1 MDVNSRRKTT
11 SSKLARISHFFN
23 FGKTL
28 ALVLFGMLLAVV
40 LVSGCSGTVGST
52 QATNPPQ
59 LTYKISGTITPAAG
73 GSGATVTLSGASTG
87 TQTADSS
94 GNYAFAGLA
103 PGNYAITPS
112 EAGFTFSPTS
122 QSVTLSNADVT
133 GVNFTGAAQQ
143 AHTATLSWVAS
154 TSVVTGYYV
163 YRGTVDG
170 GPYILL
176 DSSPVT
182 GLIYTDT
189 TVQTGQT
196 YYYVTTSVDSNG
208 NQSSFSNQ
216 VQAIIP

>member
-1 MDVNSRRKTT
+1 MLK
-11 SSKLARISHFFN
+11 SKRNTIHSKPATNADFSKPGTN
-23 FGKTL
+23 F
-28 ALVLFGMLLAVV
+28 ALVSFGMLLAVV

-59 LTYKISGTITPAAG
+59 QTYKISGTITPAAG

-112 EAGFTFSPTS
+112 EAGFNFSPTS
-122 QSVTLSNADVT
+122 RSVTLSNAEVT
-133 GVNFTGAAQQ
+133 GVNFTATAQQ
-143 AHTATLSWVAS
+143 AHSATLNWVAS

-170 GPYILL
+170 GPYTLL
-176 DSSPVT
+176 TSSPVA
-182 GLIYTDT
+182 GLTYADT
-189 TVQTGQT
+189 TVQSGQT
-196 YYYVTTSVDSNG
+196 YYYVTTSVDSSG
-208 NQSSFSNQ
+208 NQSGFSNQ
-216 VQAIIP
+216 VQATIP